1 MPNFY
6 DMQNYQQNY
15 QQNQNGNMMGS
26 HPNDIYQMSNPGMPF
41 QSNVFQQGIHSSI
54 NDNMNNE
61 LAYSLAQ

>member
-15 QQNQNGNMMGS
+15 QQPDIGNMMGS
-26 HPNDIYQMSNPGMPF
+26 HPNEIYQMSNPGMPF
-41 QSNVFQQGIHSSI
+41 YSNVLQQDIHSSI
-54 NDNMNNE
+54 NDSMNNE